1 MGTLS
6 FSTSILLFAIV
17 FHSCLAASNDD
28 PLTGTKREALE
39 IIIGGGEGEAP
50 SPSDEFP
57 LPSPP
62 CKHFQN
68 ENGCFENARLAKA
81 YDVIQRF
88 KEKIKVDANSK
99 KYLKTWYGTDVCKYR
114 GIYCDIRP
122 DVKEKA
128 VAGVDFNGA
137 KFAGCDGTL
146 PLDGF
151 FDELDDLAIF
161 HANSNNFTGSVPFK
175 ASKIK
180 YLYELDLSNNKIAGG
195 FPMKTLSAMNLTFLD
210 LRYNSL
216 KGTVPQQAFD
226 LTLDVFFINNN
237 NFAPQMLPTN
247 LGDSTAV
254 YLTFANNNFTGSI
267 PASIGKARNL
277 LEVLFL
283 NNQLTGCLPY
293 EIGNLTQSTVFDAS
307 SNKLTG
313 PIPYSFGCLKK
324 MQILSL
330 ANNQFYGEVPETV
343 CELPMLNKLSLSN
356 NYFTHVGPACRG
368 LIEKKKLDVK
378 KNCIYGLPNQ
388 RSEKECAAF
397 FLKKKDCPRMETFYL
412 VPCVKHGYDYYKYS
426 DEGKSPAAAPPAR
439 TYSTLTPHHRL

>member
-6 FSTSILLFAIV
+6 LSTSALLFTIV

-39 IIIGGGEGEAP
+39 IIIGGGGGEAP

-57 LPSPP
+57 PSSPP

-88 KEKIKVDANSK
+88 KEKIKVDANSE
-99 KYLKTWYGTDVCKYR
+99 KYLKTWCGTDVCKYR

-161 HANSNNFTGSVPFK
+161 HANSNNFTGTVPFK

-216 KGTVPQQAFD
+216 K
-226 LTLDVFFINNN
+226 
-237 NFAPQMLPTN
+237 
-247 LGDSTAV
+247 
-254 YLTFANNNFTGSI
+254 GSI

-330 ANNQFYGEVPETV
+330 TNNQFYGEVPETV
-343 CELPMLNKLSLSN
+343 CKLPMLNKLSLSN

-388 RSEKECAAF
+388 RSEKECVEF
-397 FLKKKDCPRMETFYL
+397 FLKKKDCPRMETFYW

-426 DEGKSPAAAPPAR
+426 EEGKSPAAAPSAR
-439 TYSTLTPHHRL
+439 TYSTLKPHHRL